1 MFKEASVYTLKQLT
15 ETERHAYG
23 LRVLTMRRWP
33 RGIRKSDIDVWV
45 PSAGPSVALLLALR
59 AEALPWEEFL
69 ARYLE
74 EQERQECC
82 QVISYE
88 SSGASQRTLHGRR
101 SLDVLMQLAGERGII
116 TLLCWEQGTQC
127 HRFALAKRLAALA
140 ANSREE
146 ERS

>member
-1 MFKEASVYTLKQLT
+1 MLKRLADAEQK
-15 ETERHAYG
+15 AYG

-33 RGIRKSDIDVWV
+33 RGVRRSDIDIWI
-45 PSAGPSVALLLALR
+45 PSAGPSVELLLALH
-59 AEALPWEEFL
+59 AGDLLWEQFL

-74 EQERQECC
+74 EQERQERC

-88 SSGASQRTLHGRR
+88 RGIPQPISYEKR
-101 SLDVLMQLAGERGII
+101 SLDILMQLADERGTM

-140 ANSREE
+140 VCSRREA
-146 ERS
+146 RS

>member
-1 MFKEASVYTLKQLT
+1 MFKEASIYTLKKLT
-15 ETERHAYG
+15 EAERKAYG

-45 PSAGPSVALLLALR
+45 PSAGPSVDLLLALR
-59 AEALPWEEFL
+59 TEALPWEEFL

-74 EQERQECC
+74 EQERQERCR
-82 QVISYE
+82 VISYE
-88 SSGASQRTLHGRR
+88 SEIPRPIVYERR
-101 SLDVLMQLAGERGII
+101 PLDVLLQLAQGQGAI

-140 ANSREE
+140 TSSRVE